1 VSEWWIFAGNAR
13 PFDLE
18 AHWSKKKVLNAGEEQ
33 ETEIQN
39 FRCWIMEFL
48 NCGREFGVEDLQFQE
63 SGFFRAFGE
72 SKKFSR
78 RFEV

>member
-1 VSEWWIFAGNAR
+1 
-13 PFDLE
+13 L
-18 AHWSKKKVLNAGEEQ
+18 KAGEEQ

-39 FRCWIMEFL
+39 CRCSIIIFL

-63 SGFFRAFGE
+63 SGFFGAFGD